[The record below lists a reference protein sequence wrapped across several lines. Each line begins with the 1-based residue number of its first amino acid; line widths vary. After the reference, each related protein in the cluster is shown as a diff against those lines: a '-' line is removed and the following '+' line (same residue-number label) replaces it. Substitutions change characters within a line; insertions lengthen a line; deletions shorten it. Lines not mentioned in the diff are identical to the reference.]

1 MFGAFKT
8 SFKLKNAYRVN
19 TIIYSIK
26 QFPGLNKIV
35 SSSLYKNDAL
45 KILANMLSVLFEI
58 FTTFFGKIV
67 YLLIVVF
74 GMSALYQTNIGNNF
88 LHIFVCLTLV
98 GGFFNNYMF
107 VPTKDKYYA
116 MILMNMDARK
126 YTLSNYIYSMIRVFV
141 GFLPFTLLFGLLCK
155 LPLWVSFL
163 LPLYVVMIKLIT
175 VVFEIR
181 KFEKK
186 KKVKNKFS
194 ILSFVFSLIFILM
207 AYGLPIFKIVVT
219 PMIFGIIFLICIPL
233 VILSIIKLCKFN
245 GYKKM
250 YKKLLVPE
258 NVYVEDTVNSTKAI
272 KETVSNHIELDTS
285 LTSNKKGFSYF
296 HELFVIRHKKI
307 LTDAIRTQSIVIV
320 VIIAIIIV
328 IGIFV
333 PDLMEGASVVPLTC
347 LPYFTFIMYILNR
360 GITMTQAMFINCDH
374 SMLTYRI
381 YRTPK
386 VVLGV
391 FKERLKTLIVLN
403 SIPALLISVA
413 LCLVLFFGGVR
424 SDITNYIIIILSLLS
439 MSIFFSVHYLVMYY
453 LLQPYNI
460 STEIKSSTYKALQ
473 GITYGVCYMLTEI
486 NLPTF
491 YFGLAMI
498 LFSVVYSVVSL
509 FLAYKYA
516 PKTFKIR
523 I

>member
-1 MFGAFKT
+1 MFSAFKT

-45 KILANMLSVLFEI
+45 KILASVLSVLYEI
-58 FTTFFGKIV
+58 FTTFFGKVV
-67 YLLIVVF
+67 YTLIFVF
-74 GMSALYQTNIGNNF
+74 GISLLYQTNLANNF
-88 LHIFVCLTLV
+88 LHIFVCLTIV
-98 GGFFNNYMF
+98 GGFINNYMF
-107 VPTKDKYYA
+107 DPTKDKYYA

-126 YTLSNYIYSMIRVFV
+126 YTLSNYMYSLLRVII
-141 GFLPFTLLFGLLCK
+141 GFLPFTLLFGLICK
-155 LPLWVSFL
+155 NPVWVCLL
-163 LPLYVVMIKLIT
+163 LPLFVVMIKLIT

-181 KFEKK
+181 HFEKK
-186 KKVKNKFS
+186 KTVRNRTS
-194 ILSFVFSLIFILM
+194 IFSFVFSLLFIIM

-219 PMIFGIIFLICIPL
+219 PKIFGIIFLICIPL
-233 VILSIIKLCKFN
+233 AFLSLRKLFKFN
-245 GYKKM
+245 GYKNM
-250 YKKLLVPE
+250 YKKLLTPE
-258 NVYVEDTVNSTKAI
+258 NVYAIDNVNNTKAI
-272 KETVSNHIELDTS
+272 KETVSNHIELDAS
-285 LTSNKKGFSYF
+285 ITSNKKGFSYF

-307 LTDAIRTQSIVIV
+307 LTDAIKIQSLVIL
-320 VIIAIIIV
+320 VIIAIITIV
-328 IGIFV
+328 GIV
-333 PDLMEGASVVPLTC
+333 APGLMKELCVIPLTC
-347 LPYFTFIMYILNR
+347 LPYFTFVMYTLNR
-360 GITMTQAMFINCDH
+360 GITMTQAMFMNCDH

-386 VVLGV
+386 VLLGV
-391 FKERLKTLIVLN
+391 FRERLKTLIVLN
-403 SIPALLISVA
+403 SIPAILISVA
-413 LCLVLFFGGVR
+413 LCLILFFGGVR
-424 SDITNYIIIILSLLS
+424 SDISSYIIIILSLLS

-473 GITYGVCYMLTEI
+473 GITYGACYILTEV

-498 LFSVVYSVVSL
+498 GFSVIYSVVSL

>member
-45 KILANMLSVLFEI
+45 KILANMLSVLYEI

-98 GGFFNNYMF
+98 GGLFNNYMF
-107 VPTKDKYYA
+107 EPTKDKYYA
-116 MILMNMDARK
+116 MILMNM
-126 YTLSNYIYSMIRVFV
+126 
-141 GFLPFTLLFGLLCK
+141 LFGLLCK

-207 AYGLPIFKIVVT
+207 AYVLPIFKIVVT
-219 PMIFGIIFLICIPL
+219 PMIFGIIFLICVPL
-233 VILSIIKLCKFN
+233 AILSIIKLCKFN

-413 LCLVLFFGGVR
+413 
-424 SDITNYIIIILSLLS
+424 
-439 MSIFFSVHYLVMYY
+439 
-453 LLQPYNI
+453 
-460 STEIKSSTYKALQ
+460 
-473 GITYGVCYMLTEI
+473 
-486 NLPTF
+486 
-491 YFGLAMI
+491 
-498 LFSVVYSVVSL
+498 
-509 FLAYKYA
+509 
-516 PKTFKIR
+516 
-523 I
+523 